1 VSGSRLGVL
10 DLLWAFFLVSALL
23 PLVQRRRLEM
33 RRLQFLRSWERR
45 TRHRLIALI
54 HRQETMSFIGFP
66 LVRYIDIQDSEEV
79 LRALRLTA
87 DDIPIDIV
95 LHTPGGL
102 ALAAEQIAHAICA
115 RKGKVTVYVPH
126 YAMSGGTLIALA
138 ADEIVMDPNAV
149 LGSLDPQLGQHPA
162 ASIVHALDWKL
173 QHNQEVDDETVIL
186 ADVARK
192 AIVQLRECVRG
203 VLDPRFGHEKAEEL
217 ATVLT
222 RGEWTH
228 DHPLDVEVL
237 RRLGLPINTDMP
249 HEIEDYMR
257 FFPQPQTG
265 RPSVQYIPLPYRSPL
280 PPRPA
285 PLPRARSGG

>member
-1 VSGSRLGVL
+1 VRVSGL
-10 DLLWAFFLVSALL
+10 DLLWVFFILSALL
-23 PLVQRRRLEM
+23 PMLQRRLLEM
-33 RRLQFLRSWERR
+33 KRVQFLRGWERR
-45 TRHRLIALI
+45 SKHRLIALI
-54 HRQETMSFIGFP
+54 HRQETMSFFGFP

-87 DDIPIDIV
+87 EDVPIDIV

-102 ALAAEQIAHAICA
+102 ALASEQIARAIRHRRA
-115 RKGKVTVYVPH
+115 RVTVYVPH

-162 ASIVHALDWKL
+162 ASIVRAVEWKTERG
-173 QHNQEVDDETVIL
+173 QEVDDETLIL

-192 AIVQLRECVRG
+192 AMVQLRDCVAGILSERLG
-203 VLDPRFGHEKAEEL
+203 PEKAAEL
-217 ATVLT
+217 AALLT

-228 DHPLDVEVL
+228 DHPLDVEAL

-249 HEIEDYMR
+249 PEIEEYMR
-257 FFPQPQTG
+257 LFPQPATG
-265 RPSVQYIPLPYRSPL
+265 RPSVQYIPLPYRSPA
-280 PPRPA
+280 PA
-285 PLPRARSGG
+285 RPLPQPRTRRT